1 MHYQKLYPHK
11 TVIAQEKMD
20 EWSFLNPYKTV
31 IAQAQFQE
39 KMDECELVRMMNDFL
54 TLTSPTVYIGC
65 KTDGRALECAAW
77 RTESVLKKKMNAH
90 NIIHVSKKKIKQ
102 K

>member
-1 MHYQKLYPHK
+1 
-11 TVIAQEKMD
+11 MD

-39 KMDECELVRMMNDFL
+39 KMDECELVRMVNDFL
-54 TLTSPTVYIGC
+54 TLTSSTVYIGC

-77 RTESVLKKKMNAH
+77 RTESMLEKKSMQKKMNAH
-90 NIIHVSKKKIKQ
+90 NIIHVSKKISNKNEC
-102 K
+102 